1 MFVARSE
8 WEDLSAKMPHSFNLN
23 EAAGKEDRDVLGR
36 AEADFDSLFK
46 VSLHVECCL
55 CCWVL
60 HILIGYC
67 PRCLGALRQPSKRRH
82 GLKAKPCT
90 RGGRPTG

>member
-1 MFVARSE
+1 MCFVARSE

-46 VSLHVECCL
+46 VSMYVEFCL
-55 CCWVL
+55 C
-60 HILIGYC
+60 
-67 PRCLGALRQPSKRRH
+67 
-82 GLKAKPCT
+82 
-90 RGGRPTG
+90 